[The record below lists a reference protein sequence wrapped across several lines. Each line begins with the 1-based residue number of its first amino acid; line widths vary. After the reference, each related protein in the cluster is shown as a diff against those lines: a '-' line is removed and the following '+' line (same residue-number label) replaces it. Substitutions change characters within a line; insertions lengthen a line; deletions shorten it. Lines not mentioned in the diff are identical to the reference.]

1 MSQFF
6 PNITWWDMHIYSMRI
21 SQAYFLLKEV
31 QQAHDVQQDDN
42 EMISIQKEAVMGL
55 AMVMSQNLPRSTDPT
70 PPPTPPEREREGER
84 RRRRRS

>member
-1 MSQFF
+1 
-6 PNITWWDMHIYSMRI
+6 MRI

-70 PPPTPPEREREGER
+70 PPPPPPRERERVREKKKKKKLKYGCTNIPKI
-84 RRRRRS
+84 